1 MKNLTYKISLMI
13 LGLFAAA
20 FAADAQEIK
29 GVVSDMNGEPLI
41 GVSVY
46 VDGTT
51 LGVATGIDGDYVINV
66 PDAKGKTLVFSMIGL
81 AEKKVVIGNNTTIDV
96 VLEEDANFLDETVV
110 IGYATVK
117 RRDLM
122 GSVTSVGNEALTQV
136 PVASVG
142 EALAGKMAGVQVT
155 TTEGDPDAEIKIR
168 VRGGG
173 SITQDASPLYIVDGF
188 PVESISDIPASDI
201 QSIDVLKDAFSTAIY
216 GSRGANG
223 VVLVTTKSGASG
235 KISVSYNAYWGQK
248 KMANAD
254 AIQTG
259 SPYDFVQNQYE
270 FAVLR
275 DRLDD
280 DFVKVFGVFEDMDL
294 YKNVEKNDWVKKVF
308 GNVGS
313 TFSQNLSVSGS
324 TDKVKWT
331 ASYAHVGDEAIMM
344 GSDYKR
350 DNLNFKTQYKPIKQI
365 TVDINAR
372 YSRTEV
378 MGAGANSMNDGG
390 STSSNGRLK
399 HAVQYTPFPIT
410 GVATDSDLAEDY
422 GDNAPPLKSV
432 TDNDN
437 KRIRTNWTINGA
449 VTWHIIKNLNLKVEG
464 GLDDYSQEDN
474 RFYGLTTYFANNNV
488 GAPGGSEISLNGHPA
503 VVYGNAFRTKY
514 RTTNTINYNFEE
526 VLKNDKHK
534 LDVLLGQEYILTK
547 SNKLS
552 STVGGFPDFFDSQ
565 MAWKFMASG
574 TPVAMNNFYNPDEQ
588 LLSFFGR
595 ANYEYD
601 GRYAVSATVRADGS
615 SKFVK
620 GNQWGI
626 FPSAAASWTISNE
639 GFMEDATWLD
649 NLKLRYSYG
658 TAGNNNIPSNVTS
671 LLFQANNTS
680 WISMGNTWW
689 GPTTIGGKSIMPNPD
704 LTWETTVSH
713 NIGLDF
719 AFLKSRITGS
729 FEVYHNTTND
739 LLIQFPVA
747 GSGYDY
753 QYRNLGSVQNRGFEA
768 SLNFVLVE
776 KKNFGL
782 TLGANIS
789 LNENKVTSLGG
800 LDKIEATSEWAST
813 EIGTDYVVTVGRPLG
828 DMYGY
833 LSDGRYSVDEFTHNG
848 SEWVANE
855 GTVNASDV
863 LGKEFF
869 RPGAM
874 KLKDM
879 NGDGKITVDDRTII
893 GNAQPLGVGGFNL
906 TGYLY
911 GFDFSAN
918 FNYVFGNNV
927 YNANKIEFSHSRK
940 YSNRN
945 LLTSMNVANRW
956 TNIDWATGEEITD
969 ADRLAEINAGTT
981 MWNPGANKA
990 IFSDWAVE
998 DGSFLRLQS
1007 ATIGYTLPQE
1017 WTMKI
1022 KMQKL
1027 RVYVTGT
1034 NLFCLT
1040 KYSGYDPEVDTRR
1053 KTPLTPGV
1061 DCSAYPKSTGYVV
1074 GVNIT
1079 F

>member
-259 SPYDFVQNQYE
+259 TPYDFVQNQYE
-270 FAVLR
+270 LAVLR
-275 DRLDD
+275 DRVDD
-280 DFVKVFGVFEDMDL
+280 DFIKVFGVFEDMDL
-294 YKNVEKNDWVKKVF
+294 YKGVEKNDWLKKVF
-308 GNVGS
+308 GNTGT
-313 TFSQNLSVSGS
+313 TFNHNLSVSGS

-331 ASYAHVGDEAIMM
+331 ASYAHVGDNAIMI
-344 GSDYKR
+344 GSNYKR

-365 TVDINAR
+365 TIDINAR

-378 MGAGANSMNDGG
+378 LGAGTNSINDSG
-390 STSSNGRLK
+390 STSSTSARLK

-437 KRIRTNWTINGA
+437 KRIRQNWTVNGS

-474 RFYGLTTYFANNNV
+474 RFYGLTTYYV
-488 GAPGGSEISLNGHPA
+488 GNSATIKGQPA
-503 VVYGNAFRTKY
+503 TQYKRAFRTNY
-514 RTTNTINYNFEE
+514 RTTNTLNYNFGE
-526 VLKNDKHK
+526 VFADDRHK
-534 LDVLLGQEYILTK
+534 LDLLLGQEYILTK
-547 SNKLS
+547 SNSLS
-552 STVGGFPDFFDSQ
+552 TTIEGLPVFFDSQ
-565 MAWKFMASG
+565 MAWNFMASG
-574 TPVAMNNFYNPDEQ
+574 TPVASNNFYNPDGQ

-595 ANYEYD
+595 ANYDYD

-615 SKFVK
+615 SKFEK

-658 TAGNNNIPSNVTS
+658 TAGNNNIPSNVSS
-671 LLFQANNTS
+671 LLFQANQS
-680 WISMGNTWW
+680 QWISMGNTWW
-689 GPTTIGGKSIMPNPD
+689 GTTTVGGKSIMPNPD

-918 FNYVFGNNV
+918 FNYVFGNNI

>member
-270 FAVLR
+270 LAVLR
-275 DRLDD
+275 DRVDD
-280 DFVKVFGVFEDMDL
+280 DFIKVFGVFEDMDL
-294 YKNVEKNDWVKKVF
+294 YKGVEKNDWLKKVF
-308 GNVGS
+308 GNTGT
-313 TFSQNLSVSGS
+313 TFNHNLSVSGS

-331 ASYAHVGDEAIMM
+331 ASYAHVGDNAIMI
-344 GSDYKR
+344 GSNYKR

-365 TVDINAR
+365 TIDINAR

-378 MGAGANSMNDGG
+378 LGAGTNSINDSG
-390 STSSNGRLK
+390 STSSTSARLK

-437 KRIRTNWTINGA
+437 KRIRQNWTVNGS

-474 RFYGLTTYFANNNV
+474 RFYGLTTYYV
-488 GAPGGSEISLNGHPA
+488 GNSATIKGQPA
-503 VVYGNAFRTKY
+503 TQYKRAFRTNY
-514 RTTNTINYNFEE
+514 RTTNTLNYNFGE
-526 VLKNDKHK
+526 VFADDRHK
-534 LDVLLGQEYILTK
+534 LDLLLGQEYILTK
-547 SNKLS
+547 SNNLS
-552 STVGGFPDFFDSQ
+552 TTIEGLPVFFDSQ
-565 MAWKFMASG
+565 MAWNFMASG
-574 TPVAMNNFYNPDEQ
+574 TPVASNNFYNPNGQ

-595 ANYEYD
+595 ANYDYD

-615 SKFVK
+615 SKFEK
-620 GNQWGI
+620 GNQWGV

-649 NLKLRYSYG
+649 YLKLRYSYG
-658 TAGNNNIPSNVTS
+658 TAGNNNIPSNVSS
-671 LLFQANNTS
+671 LLFQANQS
-680 WISMGNTWW
+680 QWISMGNTWW
-689 GPTTIGGKSIMPNPD
+689 GTTTVGGKSIMPNPD

-918 FNYVFGNNV
+918 FNYVFGNNI

>member
-270 FAVLR
+270 LAVLR
-275 DRLDD
+275 DRVDD
-280 DFVKVFGVFEDMDL
+280 DFIKVFGVFEDMDL
-294 YKNVEKNDWVKKVF
+294 YKGVEKNDWLKKVF
-308 GNVGS
+308 GNTGT
-313 TFSQNLSVSGS
+313 TFNHNLSVSGS

-331 ASYAHVGDEAIMM
+331 ASYAHVGDNAIMI
-344 GSDYKR
+344 GSNYKR

-365 TVDINAR
+365 TIDINAR

-378 MGAGANSMNDGG
+378 LGAGTNSINDSG
-390 STSSNGRLK
+390 STSSTSARLK

-437 KRIRTNWTINGA
+437 KRIRQNWTVNGS

-474 RFYGLTTYFANNNV
+474 RFYGLTTYYV
-488 GAPGGSEISLNGHPA
+488 GNSATIKGQPA
-503 VVYGNAFRTKY
+503 TQYKRAFRTNY
-514 RTTNTINYNFEE
+514 RTTNTLNYNFGE
-526 VLKNDKHK
+526 VFADDRHK
-534 LDVLLGQEYILTK
+534 LDLLLGQEYILTK
-547 SNKLS
+547 SNNLS
-552 STVGGFPDFFDSQ
+552 TTIEGLPVFFDSQ
-565 MAWKFMASG
+565 MAWNFMASG
-574 TPVAMNNFYNPDEQ
+574 TPVASNNFYNPNGQ

-595 ANYEYD
+595 ANYDYD

-615 SKFVK
+615 SKFEK
-620 GNQWGI
+620 GNQWGV

-658 TAGNNNIPSNVTS
+658 TAGNNNIPSNVSS
-671 LLFQANNTS
+671 LLFQANQS
-680 WISMGNTWW
+680 QWISMGNTWW
-689 GPTTIGGKSIMPNPD
+689 GTTTVGGKSIMPNPD

-739 LLIQFPVA
+739 LLIQFHVA

-918 FNYVFGNNV
+918 FNYVFGNNI

>member
-223 VVLVTTKSGASG
+223 VVLVTTKSGAAG

-270 FAVLR
+270 LAVLR
-275 DRLDD
+275 DRVDD
-280 DFVKVFGVFEDMDL
+280 DFIKVFGVFEDMDL
-294 YKNVEKNDWVKKVF
+294 YKGVEKNDWLKKVF
-308 GNVGS
+308 GNTGT
-313 TFSQNLSVSGS
+313 TFNHNLSVSGS

-331 ASYAHVGDEAIMM
+331 ASYAHVGDNAIMI
-344 GSDYKR
+344 GSNYKR

-365 TVDINAR
+365 TIDINAR

-378 MGAGANSMNDGG
+378 LGAGTNSINDSG
-390 STSSNGRLK
+390 STSSTSARLK

-432 TDNDN
+432 KDNDN
-437 KRIRTNWTINGA
+437 KRIRQNWTVNGS

-474 RFYGLTTYFANNNV
+474 RFYGLTTYYV
-488 GAPGGSEISLNGHPA
+488 GNSATIKGQPA
-503 VVYGNAFRTKY
+503 TQYKRAFRTNY
-514 RTTNTINYNFEE
+514 RTTNTLNYNFGE
-526 VLKNDKHK
+526 VFADDRHK
-534 LDVLLGQEYILTK
+534 LDLLLGQEYILTK
-547 SNKLS
+547 SNSLS
-552 STVGGFPDFFDSQ
+552 TTIEGLPVFFDSQ
-565 MAWKFMASG
+565 MAWNFMASG
-574 TPVAMNNFYNPDEQ
+574 TPVASNNFYNPNGQ

-595 ANYEYD
+595 ANYDYD

-615 SKFVK
+615 SKFEK
-620 GNQWGI
+620 GNQWGV

-658 TAGNNNIPSNVTS
+658 TAGNNNIPSNVSS
-671 LLFQANNTS
+671 LLFQANQS
-680 WISMGNTWW
+680 QWISMGNTWW
-689 GPTTIGGKSIMPNPD
+689 GTTTVGGKSIMPNPD

-918 FNYVFGNNV
+918 FNYVFGNNI

>member
-51 LGVATGIDGDYVINV
+51 LGVATGIDGDYVINI

-270 FAVLR
+270 LAVLR
-275 DRLDD
+275 DRVDD
-280 DFVKVFGVFEDMDL
+280 DFIKVFGVFEDMDL
-294 YKNVEKNDWVKKVF
+294 YKGVEKNDWLKKVF
-308 GNVGS
+308 GNTGT
-313 TFSQNLSVSGS
+313 TFNHNLSVSGS

-331 ASYAHVGDEAIMM
+331 ASYAHVGDNAIMI
-344 GSDYKR
+344 GSNYKR

-365 TVDINAR
+365 TIDINAR

-378 MGAGANSMNDGG
+378 LGAGTNSINDSG
-390 STSSNGRLK
+390 STSSTSARLK

-437 KRIRTNWTINGA
+437 KRIRQNWTVNGS

-474 RFYGLTTYFANNNV
+474 RFYGLTTYYV
-488 GAPGGSEISLNGHPA
+488 GNSATIKGQPA
-503 VVYGNAFRTKY
+503 TQYKRAFRTNY
-514 RTTNTINYNFEE
+514 RTTNTLNYNFGE
-526 VLKNDKHK
+526 VFADDRHK
-534 LDVLLGQEYILTK
+534 LDLLLGQEYILTK
-547 SNKLS
+547 SNSLS
-552 STVGGFPDFFDSQ
+552 TTIEGLPVFFDSQ
-565 MAWKFMASG
+565 MAWNFMASG
-574 TPVAMNNFYNPDEQ
+574 TPVASNNFYNPDGQ

-595 ANYEYD
+595 ANYDYD

-615 SKFVK
+615 SKFEK

-658 TAGNNNIPSNVTS
+658 TAGNNNIPSNVSS
-671 LLFQANNTS
+671 LLFQANQS
-680 WISMGNTWW
+680 QWISMGNTWW
-689 GPTTIGGKSIMPNPD
+689 GTTTVGGKSIMPNPD

-918 FNYVFGNNV
+918 FNYVFGNNI

>member
-270 FAVLR
+270 LAVLR
-275 DRLDD
+275 DRVDD
-280 DFVKVFGVFEDMDL
+280 DFIKVFGVFEDMDL
-294 YKNVEKNDWVKKVF
+294 YKGVEKNDWLKKVF
-308 GNVGS
+308 GNTGT
-313 TFSQNLSVSGS
+313 TFNHNLSVSGS

-331 ASYAHVGDEAIMM
+331 ASYAHVGDNAIMI
-344 GSDYKR
+344 GSNYKR

-365 TVDINAR
+365 TIDINAR

-378 MGAGANSMNDGG
+378 LGAGTNSINDSG
-390 STSSNGRLK
+390 STSSTSARLK

-432 TDNDN
+432 KDNDN
-437 KRIRTNWTINGA
+437 KRIRQNWTVNGS

-474 RFYGLTTYFANNNV
+474 RFYGLTTYYV
-488 GAPGGSEISLNGHPA
+488 GNSATIKGQPA
-503 VVYGNAFRTKY
+503 TQYKRAFRTNY
-514 RTTNTINYNFEE
+514 RTTNTLNYNFGE
-526 VLKNDKHK
+526 VFADDRHK
-534 LDVLLGQEYILTK
+534 LDLLLGQEYILTK
-547 SNKLS
+547 SNSLS
-552 STVGGFPDFFDSQ
+552 TTIEGLPVFFDSQ
-565 MAWKFMASG
+565 MAWNFMASG
-574 TPVAMNNFYNPDEQ
+574 TPVASNNFYNPNGQ

-595 ANYEYD
+595 ANYDYD

-615 SKFVK
+615 SKFEK
-620 GNQWGI
+620 GNQWGV

-658 TAGNNNIPSNVTS
+658 TAGNNNIPSNVSS
-671 LLFQANNTS
+671 LLFQANQS
-680 WISMGNTWW
+680 QWISMGNTWW
-689 GPTTIGGKSIMPNPD
+689 GTTTVGGKSIMPNPD

-918 FNYVFGNNV
+918 FNYVFGNNI

>member
-259 SPYDFVQNQYE
+259 TPYDFVQNQYE
-270 FAVLR
+270 LAVLR
-275 DRLDD
+275 DRVDD
-280 DFVKVFGVFEDMDL
+280 DFIKVFGVFEDMDL
-294 YKNVEKNDWVKKVF
+294 YKGVEKNDWLKKVF
-308 GNVGS
+308 GNTGT
-313 TFSQNLSVSGS
+313 TFNHNLSVSGS

-331 ASYAHVGDEAIMM
+331 ASYAHVGDNAIMI
-344 GSDYKR
+344 GSNYKR

-365 TVDINAR
+365 TIDINAR

-378 MGAGANSMNDGG
+378 LGAGTNSINDSG
-390 STSSNGRLK
+390 STSSTSARLK
-399 HAVQYTPFPIT
+399 HAVQYTPFPIP

-437 KRIRTNWTINGA
+437 KRIRQNWTVNGS

-474 RFYGLTTYFANNNV
+474 RFYGLTTYYV
-488 GAPGGSEISLNGHPA
+488 GNSATIKGQPA
-503 VVYGNAFRTKY
+503 TQYKRAFRTNY
-514 RTTNTINYNFEE
+514 RTTNTLNYNFGE
-526 VLKNDKHK
+526 VFADDRHK
-534 LDVLLGQEYILTK
+534 LDLLLGQEYILTK
-547 SNKLS
+547 SNSLS
-552 STVGGFPDFFDSQ
+552 TTIEGLPVFFDSQ
-565 MAWKFMASG
+565 MAWNFMASG
-574 TPVAMNNFYNPDEQ
+574 TPVASNNFYNPNGQ

-595 ANYEYD
+595 ANYDYD

-615 SKFVK
+615 SKFEK

-658 TAGNNNIPSNVTS
+658 TAGNNNIPSNVSS
-671 LLFQANNTS
+671 LLFQANQS
-680 WISMGNTWW
+680 QWISMGNTWW
-689 GPTTIGGKSIMPNPD
+689 GTTTVGGKSIMPNPD

-918 FNYVFGNNV
+918 FNYVFGNNI